1 MDFDIIHLREVDSTN
16 KYCRNL
22 GKMGKKNLIVISDVQ
37 SSGVGRLERKWHSQY
52 GGLYFSILLGLN
64 EVKNKN
70 KNENMGKLNFIG
82 SISLYESLFDYINN
96 ASKSVEDYNI
106 KTFGI
111 KYPNDLII
119 NINGNNKK
127 ISGILSEVNMDY
139 GFLILGI
146 GININNNIS
155 RDLKDIAI
163 SLKELT
169 GREHNRFEVFNK
181 FIDRFKNNYHLS
193 DSEILN
199 KYEKYSKT
207 LGNYV
212 KIITPKEVIIGTVFK
227 IDYEGI
233 YLSTFDGIKHVNVG
247 DCIHLR

>member
-1 MDFDIIHLREVDSTN
+1 MDFDIIHLKEVDSTN

-22 GKMGKKNLIVISDVQ
+22 GKSGRKNLIVISDVQ

-52 GGLYFSILLGLN
+52 GGLYFSILLELN

-70 KNENMGKLNFIG
+70 ENIGKLNFIG
-82 SISLYESLFDYINN
+82 SISIYESLFDYINN
-96 ASKSVEDYNI
+96 ASQSMGDYNI

-111 KYPNDLII
+111 KFPNDLII
-119 NINGNNKK
+119 NVKGNNKK
-127 ISGILSEVNMDY
+127 ISGILSEVNRDY

-146 GININNNIS
+146 GININNDIPRN
-155 RDLKDIAI
+155 LKDIAI

-169 GREHNRFEVFNK
+169 GKEYDRFEIFNK

-193 DSEILN
+193 DSEIIN

-212 KIITPKEVIIGTVFK
+212 KIITPKEVIIGNVFK
-227 IDYEGI
+227 IDYGGI
-233 YLSTFDGIKHVNVG
+233 YLSTIDGIRHVNVG